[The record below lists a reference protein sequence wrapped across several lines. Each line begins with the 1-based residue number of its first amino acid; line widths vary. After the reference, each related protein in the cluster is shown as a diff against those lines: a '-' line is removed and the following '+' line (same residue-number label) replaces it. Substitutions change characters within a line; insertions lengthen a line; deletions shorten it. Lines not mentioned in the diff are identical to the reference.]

1 VTLSVQSVVHRY
13 RDAVALQAPD
23 FALEDEEHCALV
35 GPSGSGKSTLLGIL
49 AGILRPS
56 AGTVRLDGEDLHPP
70 RGRADRWRARHI
82 GMVPQ
87 RLHLIESLSAW
98 QNVALACHLAG
109 TPVASALPLLEQLGL
124 QGRAG
129 ARPSALSLGEQQRVA
144 IARAAANRPRL
155 LLADEPT
162 SSLDDDNAERAIAL
176 LFDTARRVGA
186 LLVIATHDRRI
197 RGRFAR
203 IVELGRLA

>member
-1 VTLSVQSVVHRY
+1 VTLSVQSIVHQY
-13 RDAVALQAPD
+13 RAAVALRAPD
-23 FALEDEEHCALV
+23 FELRDDEHCALV

-56 AGTVRLDGEDLHPP
+56 AGTVCLDGEDLHPP
-70 RGRADRWRARHI
+70 GGRADRWRARHI

-87 RLHLIESLSAW
+87 RLHLIESLTAW
-98 QNVALACHLAG
+98 QNVALACTLAG
-109 TPVASALPLLEQLGL
+109 APVAPARALLEQLGL
-124 QGRAG
+124 RPRAQ
-129 ARPSALSLGEQQRVA
+129 ARPSELSLGEQQRVA
-144 IARAAANRPRL
+144 IARAAAGRPRL

-186 LLVIATHDRRI
+186 LLVVATHDRRI
-197 RGRFAR
+197 RDRFAR
-203 IVELGRLA
+203 VVELERPA